1 VPPQDSRAVVRQ
13 AWTLWGLPGAF
24 RVDNGVPW
32 GSAGDLP
39 TDLALWVLGMG
50 VGMIWN
56 PPHTPQRNGVIERF
70 QGVGQQWAEPWL
82 CRSAAEL
89 QQRLEAMDR
98 LQREEYPVAEGK
110 SRMQA
115 FPGLAHSGRPYDL
128 AWEEAHWSLDA
139 VVEHLAGYSLAR
151 RVDRKGMVS
160 IYNRNHYVGSR
171 FAGQPVW
178 VFFDPEAFEWVF
190 TDANGCQL
198 RQRKA
203 EEISRERIM
212 ALDVTNRRP
221 PRGQT

>member
-1 VPPQDSRAVVRQ
+1 VVRQ

-70 QGVGQQWAEPWL
+70 QGVGQQWTEPWL

-89 QQRLEAMDR
+89 QQRLDAMDR

-139 VVEHLAGYSLAR
+139 VVEHLAVTAWRGGSIGKGWFPSTIGIIMWAR
-151 RVDRKGMVS
+151 ALPDNPCGCSSTLRRSSGCSPMPTAANCDSERRRKSV
-160 IYNRNHYVGSR
+160 
-171 FAGQPVW
+171 
-178 VFFDPEAFEWVF
+178 
-190 TDANGCQL
+190 AN
-198 RQRKA
+198 A
-203 EEISRERIM
+203 SWPW
-212 ALDVTNRRP
+212 T
-221 PRGQT
+221 